1 MGQAMSVE
9 MLTGV
14 CLFFVVLAG
23 AIVLYHKIREDDEDD

>member
-1 MGQAMSVE
+1 

-23 AIVLYHKIREDDEDD
+23 AIVLYHKIKEDDEDD